1 VAPTFQSLGDRA
13 LLVGLPDEAAAV
25 AFAHCVREANYP
37 WLVDLVPA
45 YLSVGVFFD
54 RSTRLA
60 DVRQTLSQI
69 TLGDGRRVIGRK
81 HRIPCCYEFDL
92 DLPRVAEH
100 TAMSFE
106 EIISQHTGGAYTV
119 YAIGFVPG
127 FPYLG
132 YLPEALS
139 GVPRLPS
146 PRLRVEPGS
155 VGLTARQTGIY
166 PLPRPGGWNLIG
178 RTPLELVCVEDQY
191 FPLAIGDE
199 VNFERIDRSEFHRLE
214 GERLRE
220 SELY

>member
-13 LLVGLPDEAAAV
+13 LLVGLPDEAAAF
-25 AFAHCVREANYP
+25 AFANCVREANYP

-106 EIISQHTGGAYTV
+106 EIISQHTGGSYTV
-119 YAIGFVPG
+119 YA
-127 FPYLG
+127 
-132 YLPEALS
+132 

>member
-1 VAPTFQSLGDRA
+1 MKTTFHFLGDQGI
-13 LLVGLPDEAAAV
+13 LVSLPDESAAI
-25 AFAHCVREANYP
+25 AFARAIRDANFS

-54 RSTRLA
+54 RSIRLGE
-60 DVRQTLSQI
+60 VRQTLSDLRIDDGQAV
-69 TLGDGRRVIGRK
+69 LGRR
-81 HRIPCCYEFDL
+81 HHIPVCYDFDL
-92 DLPRVAEH
+92 DLPRVSEH
-100 TAMSFE
+100 TAISFE
-106 EIISQHTGGAYTV
+106 EIISQHTGGVYTV

-178 RTPLELVCVEDQY
+178 KTPLQLVCVEDGY

-199 VNFERIDRSEFHRLE
+199 VIFERIDRTEFHRLA
-214 GERLRE
+214 GERLRTPIE
-220 SELY
+220 S

>member
-1 VAPTFQSLGDRA
+1 MTPTFQSLGDRA
-13 LLVGLPDEAAAV
+13 LLVGLPNEAGAV
-25 AFAHCVREANYP
+25 AFAHCLREANYP

-45 YLSVGVFFD
+45 YLTVGVFFD
-54 RSTRLA
+54 RSVRLA
-60 DVRQTLSQI
+60 DVREKLRHLSVGNTRI
-69 TLGDGRRVIGRK
+69 GIGRK

-100 TAMSFE
+100 TAISFE
-106 EIISQHTGGAYTV
+106 EIISQHTGGSYTV

-132 YLPEALS
+132 YLPEVLS

-178 RTPLELVCVEDQY
+178 RTPLEIVNVEDQY

-199 VNFERIDRSEFHRLE
+199 VTFERIDRSEFDRLE
-214 GERLRE
+214 GERLRVAE
-220 SELY
+220 HS

>member
-1 VAPTFQSLGDRA
+1 MTPNFQPLGDRA
-13 LLVGLPDEAAAV
+13 ILASLPDEAVTV
-25 AFAHCVREANYP
+25 AFAEAVRDAGFP

-45 YLSVGVFFD
+45 YLTVGVFFD
-54 RSTRLA
+54 ASMTLATVRTELGRLVVGSRT
-60 DVRQTLSQI
+60 VRPTTL
-69 TLGDGRRVIGRK
+69 
-81 HRIPCCYEFDL
+81 HRIPCCYDFDL
-92 DLPRVAEH
+92 DLPRVSEH

-106 EIISQHTGGAYTV
+106 EIICQHTGGPYTV

-132 YLPEALS
+132 YLPEALT

-178 RTPLELVCVEDQY
+178 RTPLELVNLADGY
-191 FPLAIGDE
+191 FPIAVGDQ
-199 VNFERIDRSEFHRLE
+199 VSFERIDRKEFQRLE
-214 GERLRE
+214 GERL
-220 SELY
+220 